1 MARTPAREQ
10 KKLDKTLEREARK
23 TEMRE
28 LRRAGITLNPDN
40 PKNWPLLECL
50 ITADWRDTETIIQ
63 VLIARRSSRG
73 EIGAAFMLIDLACL
87 GLKNGA
93 TLRLPTLEAYELG
106 IRDRMAENQ
115 ELAACSPDLVAV
127 IAGAARE
134 YAQKLGFKPHPDAL
148 NVLEYLGE
156 VHPETVTE
164 KVPLGGPE
172 GKRLFISGPND
183 YVDRVIRTLEASVG
197 VGNFKVIA
205 QGPPPSLPG
214 GMDGLNLDGLDM
226 MALKSGKPGA

>member
-10 KKLDKTLEREARK
+10 KKLDKALEREARK

-40 PKNWPLLECL
+40 PKNWPLHECL
-50 ITADWRDTETIIQ
+50 ITANWRNTEEIIQ

-93 TLRLPTLEAYELG
+93 TLRLPTLEAFELG

-115 ELAACSPDLVAV
+115 ELVACSPDLVAH

-156 VHPETVTE
+156 VHPETITE
-164 KVPLGGPE
+164 KVPLGGPD
-172 GKRLFISGPND
+172 GKPLFMSGPND
-183 YVDRVIRTLEASVG
+183 NVDRVVRTLEASVG
-197 VGNFKVIA
+197 VGNFEMVV
-205 QGPPPSLPG
+205 QGPPSGLPG
-214 GMDGLNLDGLDM
+214 GMDGLTVEGLDL
-226 MALKSGKPGA
+226 MALKSTKLGA